1 MCVIVAGHSGISS
14 SDVPAADGGHQERLQ
29 PLSCECCESLLQVLV
44 TSNDFTDPEFKDNLC
59 GTVEDLL
66 SMNVVP
72 VFNENDAISKGA
84 ARSKVRLSALLTKA
98 AASLSAGG
106 STLVKH
112 SFGSTTLRWI
122 LLGAACSKG
131 LHPPANHAS

>member
-1 MCVIVAGHSGISS
+1 M
-14 SDVPAADGGHQERLQ
+14 
-29 PLSCECCESLLQVLV
+29 LV

-84 ARSKVRLSALLTKA
+84 ARSKVTASALLMTQTA
-98 AASLSAGG
+98 ACYSAGG
-106 STLVKH
+106 
-112 SFGSTTLRWI
+112 
-122 LLGAACSKG
+122 
-131 LHPPANHAS
+131 

>member
-1 MCVIVAGHSGISS
+1 M
-14 SDVPAADGGHQERLQ
+14 
-29 PLSCECCESLLQVLV
+29 LV

-84 ARSKVRLSALLTKA
+84 ARSKVAASASLTAQAATSHTRWWSTVLEAPSCAASCWGLSAARNCTRLQSICFNKIK
-98 AASLSAGG
+98 SL
-106 STLVKH
+106 K
-112 SFGSTTLRWI
+112 
-122 LLGAACSKG
+122 
-131 LHPPANHAS
+131 ANHAELWPCARACPA

>member
-1 MCVIVAGHSGISS
+1 M
-14 SDVPAADGGHQERLQ
+14 
-29 PLSCECCESLLQVLV
+29 LV

-84 ARSKVRLSALLTKA
+84 ARSKVTASALLTQA
-98 AASLSAGG
+98 AACLPAGG
-106 STLVKH
+106 WTSVEH
-112 SFGSTTLRWI
+112 SCGSTKLRCI
-122 LLGAACSKG
+122 LLGTAYGTG
-131 LHPPANHAS
+131 LHTPAEQALLEVFGS